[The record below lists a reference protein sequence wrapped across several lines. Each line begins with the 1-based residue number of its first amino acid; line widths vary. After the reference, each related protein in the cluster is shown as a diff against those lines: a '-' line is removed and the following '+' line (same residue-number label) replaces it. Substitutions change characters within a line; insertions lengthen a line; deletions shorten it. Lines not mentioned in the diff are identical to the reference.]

1 MQEGGESQKL
11 ASYINGL
18 RGFIFEN
25 DIGTYD
31 HIGATLTDVIFQPGI
46 NYHTAVEPRV
56 KKIKGNANAS
66 TISGLQFLFRKNN
79 AEEYFN
85 WKGRKPRDF
94 LGIVSFLVKENVE
107 TEEDLKNWLL
117 VPGNPDRLKLQS
129 GFSDKTT
136 DYLKILVGI
145 QSVAVDRYLI
155 TMLERAEINCEKY
168 EERKTVLMGAAKILN
183 VNPSV
188 LDHSIW
194 RYINKENEKEAGWY
208 EEE

>member
-1 MQEGGESQKL
+1 MLEGGEAQKL

-18 RGFIFEN
+18 HGFVFEN
-25 DIGTYD
+25 EMGTYQ

-79 AEEYFN
+79 AEEFFN
-85 WKGRKPRDF
+85 WKGRKPRGF
-94 LGIVSFLVKENVE
+94 LGIVSFLAKEEVE
-107 TEEDLKNWLL
+107 TEEDLKSWLL
-117 VPGNPDRLKLQS
+117 VPGNPERLKLLS
-129 GFSDKTT
+129 GFSDKTI

-145 QSVAVDRYLI
+145 QSVAVDRHLI
-155 TMLERAEINCEKY
+155 TMLERAEINCEEY
-168 EERKTVLMGAAKILN
+168 EERKTVLMGAAQILN
-183 VNPSV
+183 VNPSA

-194 RYINKENEKEAGWY
+194 RYINKENEKEDDWS